1 MRGNQSKR
9 GVTIDDVGV
18 SNSSKRQG
26 PRVQERGGGACCA
39 GTCSCSGICLAIHR
53 LKMLHEMMQAGGHQ
67 KRGARCDGKI
77 PIQLEREI
85 CKVMDQGGRE
95 WRGATEA
102 RLGRYDDIVRL
113 FTGESGV
120 MRLGA

>member
-1 MRGNQSKR
+1 MMLGLVIHQRDRDLASKR
-9 GVTIDDVGV
+9 VVVALVAWGLY
-18 SNSSKRQG
+18 
-26 PRVQERGGGACCA
+26 
-39 GTCSCSGICLAIHR
+39 SCSGICLAIHR

-85 CKVMDQGGRE
+85 CKVMDQGGLQ
-95 WRGATEA
+95 WRGVTEA

-120 MRLGA
+120 MRLGT